1 MSTRHFAY
9 AEIVKA
15 TNNFDPK
22 FLIQDHRP
30 EGHEMYVQS
39 EMFKV
44 TLANTTFAGK
54 VFVSNNNNS
63 NM

>member
-30 EGHEMYVQS
+30 EGHEMHVQS

-54 VFVSNNNNS
+54 VFVSNNNS
-63 NM
+63 EL